1 MADFKVV
8 NAPFALHGADVAPR
22 GPAPE
27 AVAHTREVLGEL
39 GLGVVEIAQL
49 EGEGAAG
56 YRDGA
61 TGYAQFRKMHP
72 MLMRSG

>member
-27 AVAHTREVLGEL
+27 AGAHTREARASQRFGISFSVL
-39 GLGVVEIAQL
+39 
-49 EGEGAAG
+49 
-56 YRDGA
+56 
-61 TGYAQFRKMHP
+61 
-72 MLMRSG
+72 